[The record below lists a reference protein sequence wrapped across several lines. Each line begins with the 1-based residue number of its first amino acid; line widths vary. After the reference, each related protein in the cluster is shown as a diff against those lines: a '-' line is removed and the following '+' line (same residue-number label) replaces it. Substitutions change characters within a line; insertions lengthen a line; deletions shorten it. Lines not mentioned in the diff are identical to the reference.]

1 VEYTNHGLLEISIAT
16 AENAIRPVAVS
27 RKNWL
32 FVGSERGGHTA
43 AVLFRLLA
51 TCRQNRVNP
60 WQWMTHVL
68 EQLPVNA
75 EANYPSL
82 LPFHFTERFRL

>member
-1 VEYTNHGLLEISIAT
+1 MEYTNHGLLEISIAT